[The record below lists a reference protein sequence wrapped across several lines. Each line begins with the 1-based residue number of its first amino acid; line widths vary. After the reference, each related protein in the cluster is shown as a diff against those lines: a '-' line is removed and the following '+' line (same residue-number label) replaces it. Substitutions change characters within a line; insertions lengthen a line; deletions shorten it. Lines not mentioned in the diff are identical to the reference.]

1 VPRLVWP
8 FGQERYRLYRLVP
21 IRILVSAPRQVPVIR
36 KYSVRRLSGALR
48 GRSRGTVYDASSG
61 AEITFYQFQPPNT
74 SGIKDVVLTRHAA
87 YFTTS
92 PILYRVALGPRG
104 KPSENFGKPCARN
117 GPRCRSGALLTRAAP
132 RAIISASTSDR
143 PRRARSGMTGIP
155 STKSPFIRLSVPSLQ
170 TNVAGQPGHGQT
182 ECPRPDA
189 YHT

>member
-1 VPRLVWP
+1 MNLGQILIGDLRTGDFVQHVAPTGRLAA
-8 FGQERYRLYRLVP
+8 GM
-21 IRILVSAPRQVPVIR
+21 
-36 KYSVRRLSGALR
+36 KYDSRSNLLFVAGGPSG
-48 GRSRGTVYDASSG
+48 RGTVYNASSG

-74 SGIKDVVLTRHAA
+74 SGINDVVLTRHAA

-155 STKSPFIRLSVPSLQ
+155 STKSPFIRLSVPSL
-170 TNVAGQPGHGQT
+170 
-182 ECPRPDA
+182 
-189 YHT
+189 HTKRCRSARTRSNRMSST